1 MPGPLDGYQILD
13 LTSVIM
19 GPFATQTLGDMG
31 ADVIKVESPN
41 GDVTRQIGPAR
52 NIGMSA
58 MYLNT
63 NRNKRSLV
71 LNLKRKKGRE
81 ILLRLSKTADV
92 VIHSMRPKAMARL
105 GLTYADFQTT
115 KPDIIYCG
123 CYGFGKEGPYAD
135 RPAYDDVIQGASGLS
150 SIMGFNSGEPK
161 HVPAL
166 LADKTSGMAVTQA
179 IAFALLHRERTGEG
193 QSVEVPMFEN
203 MVHFNLIEHFFGAKF
218 DPPKSGFGYTRI
230 LAKQRKPMKTTDG
243 YISLMPYNDKHWQ
256 SFFTAFDRN
265 DMLNDQ
271 RLTDATYRAEHIS
284 ELYAIASDLVR
295 RCTSDEVIKR
305 LVSADVPCMPVNHLS
320 DLLDDPHIKATNF
333 IVDENHPTE
342 GKLKSTVIPTHFS
355 KSPGSIKRHAPVLGE
370 HSVEVLSEGGFNR
383 DEINSLAESGITK
396 IG

>member
-31 ADVIKVESPN
+31 ADVIKIESPN

-52 NIGMSA
+52 NVGMSA
-58 MYLNT
+58 LYLNV

-71 LNLKRKKGRE
+71 LNLKKKKGRE
-81 ILLRLSKTADV
+81 ILLRLSKSADV

-105 GLTYADFQTT
+105 GLTYADFQIT

-135 RPAYDDVIQGASGLS
+135 RPAYDDVIQGVSALS
-150 SIMGFNSGEPK
+150 SIMGFNTSEPK

-166 LADKTSGMAVTQA
+166 LADKTTGMAATQA
-179 IAFALLHRERTGEG
+179 ISFALLHRERTGEG
-193 QSVEVPMFEN
+193 QSIEVPMFEN

-218 DPPKSGFGYTRI
+218 DPPKSEFGYTRI
-230 LAKQRKPMKTTDG
+230 LATERKPMKTLDG
-243 YISLMPYNDKHWQ
+243 YISLMPYNNKHWQ
-256 SFFTAFDRN
+256 AFFAAFDRN
-265 DMLNDQ
+265 DMLYDQ
-271 RLTDATYRAEHIS
+271 RVTDATYRAEHIS
-284 ELYAIASDLVR
+284 ELYIIASDLVR

-305 LVSADVPCMPVNHLS
+305 LVSADVPCMPVNNLS
-320 DLLDDPHIKATNF
+320 DLLDDPHIRATNF
-333 IVDENHPTE
+333 IFEENHPTE
-342 GKLKSTVIPTHFS
+342 GKLKSTAIPTHFS

-370 HSVEVLSEGGFNR
+370 HSVEVLSEGGFSR
-383 DEINSLAESGITK
+383 DEIDSFAESGITK